1 MEKNLLLKSI
11 SKMLS
16 EKETTHISKLLSLV
30 LRHNPS
36 QLGIS
41 LDDEGWTDVGILLS
55 KIQKKG
61 IEIDLDILSYIV
73 ETNNKKRFAFNEDL
87 TKIRASQG
95 HSVEV
100 NLQYESVVPPEILFH
115 GTATRFIESIKET
128 GLEKQSRLH
137 VHLSSNEETALKV
150 GQRHGKP
157 VILQVK
163 ALEMSK
169 KGFVFH
175 LSENNVWLTDNV
187 PKEFIMFP

>member
-1 MEKNLLLKSI
+1 
-11 SKMLS
+11 MLS

-36 QLGIS
+36 HLGIS
-41 LDDEGWTDVGILLS
+41 LDEEGWTDVDILLH
-55 KIQKKG
+55 KIQEKR
-61 IEIDLDILSYIV
+61 IEIDFDMLLYIV
-73 ETNNKKRFAFNEDL
+73 ESNNKKRFAFNEDL

-100 NLQYESVVPPEILFH
+100 NLQYESVVPPKILFH

-175 LSENNVWLTDNV
+175 LSENNVWLTDHV
-187 PKEFIMFP
+187 PIEFIMFP